1 MITGNDCFATLGN
14 VFSTPPYFFSHQIK
28 KWDNYLSTELKSK
41 ISSEWFSLR
50 WSK

>member
-1 MITGNDCFATLGN
+1 MVACDNCLATLGDI
-14 VFSTPPYFFSHQIK
+14 FSPTPNLFSHQIK
-28 KWDNYLSTELKSK
+28 KWDNDLCAELKSK